1 MKKILKKLSVIIPNK
16 LYLKIKYYYR
26 FHKKL
31 NIKHPQTF
39 NEKLQWLKLY
49 DKNPKYTKMV
59 DKYEVKKY
67 IKNII
72 GEKYIIPTIGIYNN
86 FDDIDFNE
94 LPKQFV
100 IKCTHDSGGLIICKD
115 RNKLNLKKAR
125 KKINS
130 SLKTNYFYNGREWPY
145 KNVNPKVII
154 EKYMDDNK
162 NTQLN
167 DYKIMC
173 FNGKAKC
180 SFVCTE
186 RDNKELGLAVTF
198 FDLNWNK
205 LPFER
210 HYRVSDKVIEKPKN
224 YSKMIELSEKLANDI
239 PFVRVDWYEINGKLY
254 FGELTFFPGSG
265 FEEFTP
271 EEWDYKLGDMLELPK
286 KRNSGKNEK

>member
-1 MKKILKKLSVIIPNK
+1 
-16 LYLKIKYYYR
+16 
-26 FHKKL
+26 
-31 NIKHPQTF
+31 
-39 NEKLQWLKLY
+39 
-49 DKNPKYTKMV
+49 
-59 DKYEVKKY
+59 
-67 IKNII
+67 
-72 GEKYIIPTIGIYNN
+72 
-86 FDDIDFNE
+86 
-94 LPKQFV
+94 
-100 IKCTHDSGGLIICKD
+100 
-115 RNKLNLKKAR
+115 
-125 KKINS
+125 
-130 SLKTNYFYNGREWPY
+130 
-145 KNVNPKVII
+145 
-154 EKYMDDNK
+154 MDDNK

>member
-145 KNVNPKVII
+145 KNVSPKVII

>member
-39 NEKLQWLKLY
+39 NEKLQLLKLY

-145 KNVNPKVII
+145 KNVSPKVII